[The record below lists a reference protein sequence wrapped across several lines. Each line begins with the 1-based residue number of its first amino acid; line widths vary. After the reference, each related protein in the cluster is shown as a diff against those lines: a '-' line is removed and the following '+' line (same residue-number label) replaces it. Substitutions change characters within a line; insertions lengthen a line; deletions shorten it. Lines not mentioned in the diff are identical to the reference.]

1 MIESPFICTM
11 HVVMSLANTRTK
23 QPLPRQIYYSVVVY
37 VFMLYLPGDPPYI
50 HLCADVCS
58 VVFFFLVVFCSIT
71 KQMLISLPVCAII
84 FFNVL
89 CHHSLLFLNILQ
101 GSKRILRSGEIPLN
115 LENCE
120 TPLDISFSMQVG
132 SDSVCI
138 YSGYAEQNGFVS
150 RCSELSTSNVDIKMY
165 TVLLSRYDNSQFS
178 RNGLRLCHNLCSTP
192 LYY

>member
-37 VFMLYLPGDPPYI
+37 VFMLYLPGDPLYI
-50 HLCADVCS
+50 HLCADVCG

-89 CHHSLLFLNILQ
+89 CHHYSFLTFCRVPKGFSDLEKYHLTQRIARRHQISLSLCRLVVTQ
-101 GSKRILRSGEIPLN
+101 
-115 LENCE
+115 C
-120 TPLDISFSMQVG
+120 V
-132 SDSVCI
+132 
-138 YSGYAEQNGFVS
+138 
-150 RCSELSTSNVDIKMY
+150 Y
-165 TVLLSRYDNSQFS
+165 TQAM
-178 RNGLRLCHNLCSTP
+178 RNKTDL
-192 LYY
+192 